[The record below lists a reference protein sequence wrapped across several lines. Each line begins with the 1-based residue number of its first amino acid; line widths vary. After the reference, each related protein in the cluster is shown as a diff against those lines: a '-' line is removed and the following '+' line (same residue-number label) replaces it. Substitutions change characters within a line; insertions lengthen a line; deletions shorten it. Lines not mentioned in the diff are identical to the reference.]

1 MCINARNSC
10 KSYNSHGH
18 LVWAPSQ
25 DTTQKN
31 DLTMGRHPPKE
42 SSQEVTVDDRLI
54 HSRND
59 QMPVTVDD
67 RLISFQKRPDD
78 CHGQD
83 KSEFALN

>member
-1 MCINARNSC
+1 LCINARNSC

-54 HSRND
+54 
-59 QMPVTVDD
+59 
-67 RLISFQKRPDD
+67 SFQKRPDD